1 MTNVFFRVAS
11 PLNARI
17 KTALQSYRRLMP
29 YAPILAGAPAFVPY
43 SAGGGRALAEMTL
56 RAVDQTFP
64 RLAGFLEATGRP
76 LLAPI
81 PASEF
86 DASERGRLAAAELKV
101 LFDRYGSDKAR
112 SHDYHLVYGPI
123 LADPAAVQAVLEV
136 GLGTKHRDVVS
147 HMGLRG
153 RSGASHRAFRDFLP
167 NARIFGA
174 DVDRRVLFEDERIQT
189 SWVDQTNPESVAALE
204 RAVPD
209 DLDLII
215 DDGLHTPNA
224 NIAILTLAMRKLR
237 PGGWVVIED
246 IAAPA
251 VPVWQVIA
259 SMMPADYVVN
269 LVDAAGSFLFIA
281 RKM

>member
-1 MTNVFFRVAS
+1 MTNLFWRVAS
-11 PLNARI
+11 PLNARTR
-17 KTALQSYRRLMP
+17 TAIQSYRRLMP
-29 YAPILAGAPAFVPY
+29 YAPILADAPAFVPN
-43 SAGGGRALAEMTL
+43 SAGGGRALAQLTF
-56 RAVDQTFP
+56 RAVDETFP

-76 LLAPI
+76 LLAPV
-81 PASEF
+81 PASAF

-101 LFDRYGSDKAR
+101 LFDRHGSDKSR
-112 SHDYHLVYGPI
+112 RHEYHLVYGPI
-123 LADPAAVQAVLEV
+123 LADTAAVRAVLEV

-153 RSGASHRAFRDFLP
+153 RPGASLRAFRDFLP

-174 DVDRRVLFEDERIQT
+174 DVDRRVLFEEDRIRT
-189 SWVDQTNPESVAALE
+189 SWVDQTSPESVAALS

-209 DLDLII
+209 DLDLIV
-215 DDGLHTPNA
+215 DDGLHAPNA

-269 LVDAAGSFLFIA
+269 LVDGGDGFLFVA
-281 RKM
+281 RRG